1 MAKISARGCHKV
13 AGASKMTR
21 SESGSDVR
29 VRLVLRSD
37 GKMLRAIDVHHA
49 TGYPS
54 RGGFSIVS
62 RRAWTRD
69 EFIAYAD
76 RHGYSVDTL
85 REIRLN
91 GTSDWEG

>member
-62 RRAWTRD
+62 HPDRRWTLD
-69 EFIAYAD
+69 DFTAYAD
-76 RHGYSVDTL
+76 RNF
-85 REIRLN
+85 RL
-91 GTSDWEG
+91 GRVTPRA